1 MKDLIIEQIRK
12 AKDEAVSWANHE
24 IKAIVVK
31 YQGRK
36 DKKQLLEAEL
46 LKAKEFQDSAVG
58 NGYINSLAPGFATD
72 EELIQTIANYY
83 LSSKVVIS
91 PNPRT
96 GWTEE
101 STMQYVYDDSLIFL
115 RRYYLADYLKKM
127 LFPPISKTLLMLFKD
142 EKEVRKFLSHL
153 NPNSDAADVIF
164 WFRAFSKYDRPTQV
178 NVKYSEL
185 YNALSPNYYGQGQR
199 TLKDLFEGTKTN
211 KKLKDLLEQLP
222 QKKK

>member
-58 NGYINSLAPGFATD
+58 NGYINSLAPGFDTD

-83 LSSKVVIS
+83 LTCDFLS
-91 PNPRT
+91 PNPT
-96 GWTEE
+96 IGWTDG
-101 STMQYVYDDSLIFL
+101 TTLKYVYDDSLIFL
-115 RRYYLADYLKKM
+115 QRYYLADYLKKM
-127 LFPPISKTLLMLFKD
+127 LFPPISKTLLKLFKD

-164 WFRAFSKYDRPTQV
+164 WFRIFSKYDRPSQAD
-178 NVKYSEL
+178 VKYSEL

-199 TLKDLFEGTKTN
+199 TLKDLFEGNNTN

>member
-91 PNPRT
+91 PDPRT

-101 STMQYVYDDSLIFL
+101 STMQYVHDDSLIFL
-115 RRYYLADYLKKM
+115 RRYYLSSYISQILYPPVPQVILPLFPNEKEARRFLNHLTPNSDCVDVVYWFREYSHYKTPSEGAVNYSNFYEAIVGRYYCQSERRLRQTFKGENKSDKAKKM
-127 LFPPISKTLLMLFKD
+127 L
-142 EKEVRKFLSHL
+142 E
-153 NPNSDAADVIF
+153 
-164 WFRAFSKYDRPTQV
+164 
-178 NVKYSEL
+178 
-185 YNALSPNYYGQGQR
+185 
-199 TLKDLFEGTKTN
+199 
-211 KKLKDLLEQLP
+211 
-222 QKKK
+222 

>member
-58 NGYINSLAPGFATD
+58 NGYINSLAPGIATD

-83 LSSKVVIS
+83 LTCKFLR
-91 PNPRT
+91 PNPTT
-96 GWTEE
+96 GWTDE
-101 STMQYVYDDSLIFL
+101 TTLKYVHDDSLIFL
-115 RRYYLADYLKKM
+115 RRY
-127 LFPPISKTLLMLFKD
+127 
-142 EKEVRKFLSHL
+142 FL
-153 NPNSDAADVIF
+153 
-164 WFRAFSKYDRPTQV
+164 
-178 NVKYSEL
+178 VKYLTMLINSSQLEEDDSL
-185 YNALSPNYYGQGQR
+185 PENIVIPAEHKS
-199 TLKDLFEGTKTN
+199 DFVFLFRGSDHIA
-211 KKLKDLLEQLP
+211 KLFIN
-222 QKKK
+222 

>member
-46 LKAKEFQDSAVG
+46 LKTKEFQDSAVG

-83 LSSKVVIS
+83 LTCDFLS
-91 PNPRT
+91 PNPT
-96 GWTEE
+96 IGWTDE
-101 STMQYVYDDSLIFL
+101 STLKYVHDDSLIFL
-115 RRYYLADYLKKM
+115 RRYYLVKYLSRI
-127 LFPPISKTLLMLFKD
+127 LTPPIPQTVLQYFKN
-142 EKEVRKFLSHL
+142 EVEARKFLNRL
-153 NPNSDAADVIF
+153 NRTSKAKDVLIA
-164 WFRAFSKYDRPTQV
+164 FREFSRYNKPTDLGNGYEPFANALYPDYYCQSY
-178 NVKYSEL
+178 KSL
-185 YNALSPNYYGQGQR
+185 YNA
-199 TLKDLFEGTKTN
+199 FEPSEER
-211 KKLKDLLEQLP
+211 KKRK
-222 QKKK
+222 

>member
-101 STMQYVYDDSLIFL
+101 STKQYVYDDSLLFL
-115 RRYYLADYLKKM
+115 RRYYLSSYISQILYPPVPQVILP
-127 LFPPISKTLLMLFKD
+127 LFPN
-142 EKEVRKFLSHL
+142 EKEARRFLNQL
-153 NPNSDAADVIF
+153 TPNSDCVDVVH
-164 WFRAFSKYDRPTQV
+164 WFREYSHYKTPAEGAVNYSIFYEAIVGKYYCQ
-178 NVKYSEL
+178 SEKRL
-185 YNALSPNYYGQGQR
+185 RQTFNG
-199 TLKDLFEGTKTN
+199 EN
-211 KKLKDLLEQLP
+211 KSDKAKRMLE
-222 QKKK
+222 